1 MITKTLNESIRIQGL
16 TGINILATTS
26 PSLVRKN
33 DTFKNKTIQGIFWMM
48 TEAEN
53 LQLEEWNAE
62 LNDEILSKNDPA
74 SAAQEVLGQMS

>member
-1 MITKTLNESIRIQGL
+1 
-16 TGINILATTS
+16 
-26 PSLVRKN
+26 
-33 DTFKNKTIQGIFWMM
+33 M

-74 SAAQEVLGQMS
+74 SAAQEALGQMS